1 MTLSSLV
8 ALLIFAATAAPG
20 RVFERRV
27 DERRPRHHRSAA
39 AEYTEWLIIGSVT
52 TLLALLVVGLAA
64 DLACILD
71 AGALLEG
78 PGKYAEEHTAAVIGC
93 GAATILVSFGSAEG
107 AARLVTMDR
116 ENGPEE
122 KYSQDTIWRKA
133 FDIERPHDRAVTVS
147 LEFNDGL
154 RISGDLRGYTPT
166 DADDRELFLKDCR
179 VRRPGHDEDEVVDGF
194 IIVRESQ
201 VKLLTATYAPL
212 ASG

>member
-1 MTLSSLV
+1 MTLSSFV

-27 DERRPRHHRSAA
+27 DERRPRHDRSAA

-52 TLLALLVVGLAA
+52 TLFALLAVGLAT
-64 DLACILD
+64 DLASILD

-93 GAATILVSFGSAEG
+93 GAATILVSFGIAEG
-107 AARLVTMDR
+107 AARLATMDR
-116 ENGPEE
+116 KKDPDE

-133 FDIERPHDRAVTVS
+133 FDVERPRDRAVTVS

-166 DADDRELFLKDCR
+166 DADDRELLLKNCR
-179 VRRPGHDEDEVVDGF
+179 VRRRGHDEDEAVDGF
-194 IIVRESQ
+194 IVVRESQ

-212 ASG
+212 ANG

>member
-1 MTLSSLV
+1 VTLSTFV

-52 TLLALLVVGLAA
+52 TLLALLMVGLVA
-64 DLACILD
+64 DLASLLD

-93 GAATILVSFGSAEG
+93 GAATILVSFGIAEG
-107 AARLVTMDR
+107 TARLVTMDR
-116 ENGPEE
+116 KNGQEE

-133 FDIERPHDRAVTVS
+133 FDIERPADRAVTVS

-166 DADDRELFLKDCR
+166 DADDRELLLNDCQ
-179 VRRPGHDEDEVVDGF
+179 VRRPGHEEVEAVDGF

-201 VKLLTATYAPL
+201 VKLLTATYAPV
-212 ASG
+212 AKG